1 MSEEVFMNVTF
12 ADIVDE
18 IKILDIASKEYLMD
32 LIKKQLIEARRREIK
47 KNADESMKALQAGKI
62 TFGSLKRMKTAI
74 HED

>member
-18 IKILDIASKEYLMD
+18 IKVLDIASKEYLVD

-47 KNADESMKALQAGKI
+47 KKADEGMKALQAGKI
-62 TFGSLKRMKTAI
+62 TFGHLKRMKTAI